1 MIRIIHI
8 SDFHLESET
17 PTPKKVKI
25 IESLAEDLKK
35 HVNDDTILVFT
46 GDLIDKGGLNFK
58 DPELCFLSFEDIF
71 VNTILKNNPTLK
83 NKIFIISG
91 NHDVYRSKIDEIIET
106 GIKGNLINT
115 SNLENFISSNRN
127 ENNSVYLKRLENYK
141 DWEKDFYKDYP
152 NSELSNFENS
162 FKLNLDNRNIGIS
175 CFNSSWLCK
184 NDDDKGNILLG
195 KNQIE
200 NSLVFLK
207 ECDFKIALIHHPLE
221 FFKEFDF
228 EDIKPL
234 IYKNYD
240 TLLTGHVHKL
250 DSEYAQNLNGR
261 IFISVA
267 NSTIADTPKES
278 VYVNG
283 YTIVDFNNHSNIQV
297 EYRKYIE
304 KHEIFVPNTDIG
316 TEDGK
321 KIFEVLK
328 DEKLAEYY
336 GKIDLVHA
344 IKNRI
349 VDSLND
355 HIIMSTNNT
364 SVNCSIEN
372 IFVEPRILN
381 NPKDSF
387 KKDETVTYTVENI
400 LKDSTNYLIYGGKES
415 GKTLL
420 IDKLFIEAINKF
432 PSLNYLPILLKFTDI
447 KTKDLHRIFREFFSI
462 SAMEIENFL
471 NGNKILLLVD
481 DISFKSEHKDLIFI
495 LKEFIKKYKTIRII
509 ASSNHTLDN
518 TIPTDYLLHNDAF
531 NFNICFIQDFTS
543 KEIKLLISKWF
554 EGKDVDMQENM
565 EKLLKSFTD
574 FKLPKTPLSV
584 TLFLWIFER
593 QEKKPINNSVLVEI
607 FIENLLEKTNIENIY
622 SDTFDFTNKKR
633 LLSFIAKYMK
643 IKGDSDLSYSVE
655 YSDLLTFITEYLKT
669 KFAGKPEKILDDFI
683 KRGIFSYEDDDT
695 KLRFKTAFM
704 FHFFLALQFDY
715 DPTFKKNV
723 LTNDNYLNYTE
734 EIDYYTGLK
743 RDCLDI
749 LLFTQ
754 EKLNV
759 AFSDFNDSLRENF
772 TEIDSV
778 LESKKEKSIT
788 FHLTEKSIKTKFNE
802 KKLDQ
807 IFDRTLSKTPIEKD
821 IPKKENDNLISSNN
835 NLETKRNIDRILI
848 LASAVL
854 KNCEDIDDFDSKIT
868 AYKNILE
875 SSISFMMQYRNAL
888 ISFYIEHQKQPDFFP
903 KNIDFHL
910 FITILPLMHQNVMH
924 KWMGS
929 QKMRPVIENK
939 IKDDVITL
947 NVSEYE
953 KFMSV
958 FLYGDIKGNNYPE
971 IIKTFVKKSNNNY
984 IKDLS
989 FLKIMSYYHLRKN
1002 SPETDELYLKLMA
1015 EIKMKMGKL
1024 KSKNK
1029 GEFIKQIIENKKGK

>member
-1 MIRIIHI
+1 MVRLIHI
-8 SDFHLESET
+8 SDFHLESEIS
-17 PTPKKVKI
+17 TPKKNKI

-35 HVNDDTILVFT
+35 HVNNDTILLFT
-46 GDLIDKGGLNFK
+46 GDLIDKGGIGFK
-58 DPELCFLSFEDIF
+58 DSELCFLSFEDIF
-71 VNTILKNNPTLK
+71 INTILKSNPSLK

-115 SNLENFISSNRN
+115 HNLDKFISSNR
-127 ENNSVYLKRLENYK
+127 EGSIYLKRLENYK
-141 DWEKDFYKDYP
+141 DWEKTFYKDYP
-152 NSELSNFENS
+152 NSQLSNFENS
-162 FKLNLDNRNIGIS
+162 FKLNIDNRSIGIS
-175 CFNSSWLCK
+175 CLNSSWLCK
-184 NDDDKGNILLG
+184 NEDDKGNILLG

-200 NSLVFLK
+200 NSLVFLN

-228 EDIKPL
+228 VDIKPL

-267 NSTIADTPKES
+267 NSTIADAPKES
-278 VYVNG
+278 LYVNG
-283 YTIVDFNNHSNIQV
+283 YTIIDFNNHSNIQV

-304 KHEIFVPNTDIG
+304 VHEKFVPNTDIG

-321 KIFEVLK
+321 KIFEILK
-328 DEKLAEYY
+328 DDKLADYY
-336 GKIDLVHA
+336 RKIDLVQA
-344 IKNRI
+344 IENR
-349 VDSLND
+349 VVESLND
-355 HIIMSTNNT
+355 HIIMSNNNT
-364 SVNCSIEN
+364 SVKCSIEN

-387 KKDETVTYTVENI
+387 KKEETKSYTIDSI
-400 LKDSTNYLIYGGKES
+400 LNDNSNYLIYGSRES

-420 IDKLFIEAINKF
+420 IDKIFIEAISKF
-432 PSLNYLPILLKFTDI
+432 SSSDCLPILLKFADI
-447 KTKDLHRIFREFFSI
+447 KNKDLKRIFREFFSI
-462 SAMEIENFL
+462 SASEIESFL
-471 NGNKILLLVD
+471 NTNKIVLLID
-481 DISFKSEHKDLIFI
+481 DISFKSEHNQLIFI
-495 LKEFIKKYKTIRII
+495 LKEFVKKYRNIRII
-509 ASSNHTLDN
+509 GTSTHTLDN
-518 TIPTDYLLHNDAF
+518 TVPTEYLTHNEIF
-531 NFNICFIQDFTS
+531 NFNLCFIQDFTS

-554 EGKDVDMQENM
+554 EGKDVDMQGNM

-593 QEKKPINNSVLVEI
+593 QEKKPINNSVLVEL
-607 FIENLLEKTNIENIY
+607 FIENILEKTNIENIY

-633 LLSFIAKYMK
+633 LLSYIARFMK
-643 IKGDSDLSYSVE
+643 DNGDSDLSYNIE
-655 YSDLLTFITEYLKT
+655 YADLLKFITTYLKN
-669 KFAGKPEKILDDFI
+669 KFSGKPEKILEDFI

-715 DPTFKKNV
+715 DLKFKQIV
-723 LTNDNYLNYTE
+723 LSNDNYLNYTE
-734 EIDYYTGLK
+734 EIEYYTGLK

-759 AFSDFNDSLRENF
+759 AFSDFNDDIRENYVK
-772 TEIDSV
+772 IDSV
-778 LESKKEKSIT
+778 LESKKEKSLT
-788 FHLTEKSIKTKFNE
+788 FHIDEKRSKTKFDE

-807 IFDRTLSKTPIEKD
+807 IFDRTLSRTPIEKD
-821 IPKKENDNLISSNN
+821 IPKKSNDNFTASQN
-835 NLETKRNIDRILI
+835 NLETKKNIDTILK
-848 LASAVL
+848 LASVVL
-854 KNCEDIDDFDSKIT
+854 KNSEDIDDFEVKLQS
-868 AYKNILE
+868 YKNILE
-875 SSISFMMQYRNAL
+875 SSISFLMQYRDSL
-888 ISFYIEHQKQPDFFP
+888 ITFYLKHKKEPDFFP
-903 KNIDFHL
+903 KNIDFNL
-910 FITILPLMHQNVMH
+910 FITVLPVMHQNVMH

-929 QKMRPVIENK
+929 QKMRPVIEDK
-939 IKDDVITL
+939 IKNDILTL
-947 NVSEYE
+947 NISEYE

-971 IIKTFVKKSNNNY
+971 IIKVFVKKSSYNY

-1002 SPETDELYLKLMA
+1002 SPQVDELYLKLMA
-1015 EIKMKMGKL
+1015 EIKMKLGKL

-1029 GEFIKQIIENKKGK
+1029 GEFIKQIVENKKGKLK